1 MVKAEAKLNCEMTNG
16 SVAIDLV
23 GAEPIRFKLGV
34 AVRQIIDETS
44 GLSLNFDVFGRSF
57 AVIGRIEIWSS
68 GFLRPLS
75 CGSDDMP
82 TRWFSIIR
90 SRFGFRAFPL
100 VDC

>member
-1 MVKAEAKLNCEMTNG
+1 MAGKFSKWTCKMSNG
-16 SVAIDLV
+16 SARSDLV
-23 GAEPIRFKLGV
+23 GAEPIRFKIGV
-34 AVRQIIDETS
+34 AVRQIFDETS
-44 GLSLNFDVFGRSF
+44 GLSLNFDVFGRNF
-57 AVIGRIEIWSS
+57 AVIGRIEFWSS

-90 SRFGFRAFPL
+90 SRFRFRAFPL

>member
-1 MVKAEAKLNCEMTNG
+1 MARQFRKWTCKESIG
-16 SVAIDLV
+16 SARSDLV
-23 GAEPIRFKLGV
+23 GAEPIRFELGV

-90 SRFGFRAFPL
+90 SRFRFRAFPL
-100 VDC
+100 VGC

>member
-1 MVKAEAKLNCEMTNG
+1 M
-16 SVAIDLV
+16 
-23 GAEPIRFKLGV
+23 GAEPIRFELEV

-44 GLSLNFDVFGRSF
+44 GLSLIFDVLGRSF
-57 AVIGRIEIWSS
+57 AVIGRIENWSS

-90 SRFGFRAFPL
+90 SRFRFRAFPL
-100 VDC
+100 VGC